1 MFTDKIKELGGR
13 DGVVASQVLKKQ
25 TLRGTELVD
34 NTAAAFQSQLR
45 TSDFHEDAVESS
57 ELHFRAVCS
66 VEKPSACHDFFFFFF
81 ADKFALTSECVV
93 ATSYTHSL
101 TINQLERITEPL
113 PGLQ

>member
-66 VEKPSACHDFFFFFF
+66 VGKPSACHDFFFFF
-81 ADKFALTSECVV
+81 
-93 ATSYTHSL
+93 
-101 TINQLERITEPL
+101 
-113 PGLQ
+113 